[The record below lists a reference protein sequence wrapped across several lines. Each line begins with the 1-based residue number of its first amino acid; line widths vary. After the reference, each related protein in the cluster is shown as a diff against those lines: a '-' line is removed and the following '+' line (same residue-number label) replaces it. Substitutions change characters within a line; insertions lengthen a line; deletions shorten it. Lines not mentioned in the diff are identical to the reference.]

1 MCGRYG
7 MSNRSVF
14 AILGRIAEERIIEAQ
29 RRGEFDNLPGHGKP
43 LQLEDDSHVPEDL
56 RLAYK
61 VLKNA
66 NCLPPELEL
75 TKEILTTEQMLG
87 RITDEGE
94 KYLQLKKLNF
104 LVMKLNMM
112 RKVPVSWEENQRYLE
127 KIVEKLGGG
136 KKKRSQKR

>member
-1 MCGRYG
+1 
-7 MSNRSVF
+7 MSSKNVF
-14 AILGRIAEERIIEAQ
+14 AVLGRIAEERILEAQ

-66 NCLPPELEL
+66 HCLPPELEL
-75 TKEILTTEQMLG
+75 KREILTTEQMLG

-94 KYLQLKKLNF
+94 KYKQLKRLNF

-112 RKVPVSWEENQRYLE
+112 RKVPVSWEENQRYIDR
-127 KIVEKLGGG
+127 IVERLGGG
-136 KKKRSQKR
+136 KEKRTQKR

>member
-1 MCGRYG
+1 
-7 MSNRSVF
+7 MSTRSAFTV
-14 AILGRIAEERIIEAQ
+14 LGRIAEERILEAQ
-29 RRGEFDNLPGHGKP
+29 RRGEFDNLPGRGKP
-43 LQLEDDSHVPEDL
+43 LQLEDDSHIPEDL

-75 TKEILTTEQMLG
+75 KKEILTTEQMLG
-87 RITDEGE
+87 RITDERE

-127 KIVEKLGGG
+127 KIAEKLGGG
-136 KKKRSQKR
+136 KEKRRQKR

>member
-1 MCGRYG
+1 

-14 AILGRIAEERIIEAQ
+14 AVLGRIAEERIIEAQ

-43 LQLEDDSHVPEDL
+43 LQLEDDSHIPEDL

-75 TKEILTTEQMLG
+75 KREILATEQMLG

-112 RKVPVSWEENQRYLE
+112 RKSPVSWEENQRYLE
-127 KIVEKLGGG
+127 KIGEKLGGG
-136 KKKRSQKR
+136 KERRSQKR